1 VAPACLLLQ
10 WCYDCAPYV
19 SDAMKATLDRL
30 LLLGAKQVEITLPE
44 LDLAQVS

>member
-1 VAPACLLLQ
+1 
-10 WCYDCAPYV
+10 
-19 SDAMKATLDRL
+19 MKATLDRL